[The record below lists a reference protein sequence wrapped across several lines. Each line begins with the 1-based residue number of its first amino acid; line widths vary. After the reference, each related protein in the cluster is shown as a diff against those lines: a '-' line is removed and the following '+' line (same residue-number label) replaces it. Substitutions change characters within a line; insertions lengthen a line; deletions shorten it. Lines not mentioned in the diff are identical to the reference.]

1 MKNVF
6 LQLWQKKCFDVN
18 GSDSFK
24 GIIGHNDIK
33 KIFNKAVISKKP
45 VHILLVGSP
54 GSAKTSFILN
64 INRILKGSLFVTG
77 SNTTKAG
84 LINQLFETKPKFLLV
99 DELEKMNRA
108 DQISLLHLMETVII
122 SETKSNKTRQ
132 MVLSSSVFASANSC
146 DKIIEPLLSRFVVL
160 KIPEYTFREFKEI
173 VMFRLAKEGIQAGTA
188 ERIANSVWLELK
200 SRNVRDAIKIS
211 RLATKPEDIEDVV
224 KVLKNYRD
232 V

>member
-1 MKNVF
+1 MKNVILQF
-6 LQLWQKKCFDVN
+6 LQKKSFDVE
-18 GSDSFK
+18 SADLFK
-24 GIIGHNDIK
+24 EIIGHHDIK
-33 KIFNKAVISKKP
+33 KIFNKVVISKKP

-54 GSAKTSFILN
+54 GSAKTSFLLN
-64 INRILKGSLFVTG
+64 INRIFKSSLLVIG

-84 LINQLFETKPKFLLV
+84 LINQLFEAKPKFLLV

-108 DQISLLHLMETVII
+108 DQISLLHLMETGII
-122 SETKSNKTRQ
+122 SETKANKTRQ

-146 DKIIEPLLSRFVVL
+146 NKIIEPLLSRFVVL

-224 KVLKNYRD
+224 KILNNYRD
-232 V
+232 M